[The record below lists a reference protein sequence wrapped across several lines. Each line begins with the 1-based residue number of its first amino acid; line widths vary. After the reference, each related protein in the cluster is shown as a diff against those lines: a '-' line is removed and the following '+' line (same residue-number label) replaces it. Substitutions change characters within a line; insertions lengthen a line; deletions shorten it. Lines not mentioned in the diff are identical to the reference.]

1 MKHYDYN
8 KEWNDKHRDIIEER
22 QRIVCAAN
30 RHKITGRIICGA
42 RHWDAVMR
50 SQLQKGE
57 DHFDFDQ
64 GFLTNYQE
72 FKTRE
77 EAWVI
82 AEKNNQII
90 KLCYEGQKDY
100 LYSENCW

>member
-1 MKHYDYN
+1 MQFEYN
-8 KEWNDKHRDIIEER
+8 KEWCDENREIVDKY
-22 QRIVCAAN
+22 QRITCAAN
-30 RHKITGRIICGA
+30 RHKVTGRIICGA

-50 SQLQKGE
+50 TSKLDTE
-57 DHFDFDQ
+57 EWDEFEQ

-82 AEKNNQII
+82 AEKNGQII
-90 KLCYEGQKDY
+90 KLCYDNQKDY
-100 LYSENCW
+100 LFSENLY